1 MASKSH
7 PVVLALVRRG
17 IDITIA
23 QNCVDA
29 GLKMADVRQLPGLVK
44 KSSKPLKKSHSEW
57 ISMMNYIQKR
67 CGKARSIEILQCVWR
82 GIEITEEGSD

>member
-1 MASKSH
+1 MASKGH

-29 GLKMADVRQLPGLVK
+29 GLKMADVRQT
-44 KSSKPLKKSHSEW
+44 SKPLKKSHSEW
-57 ISMMNYIQKR
+57 ISMLNYIQKR
-67 CGKARSIEILQCVWR
+67 CGKARSIEILQCVWN
-82 GIEITEEGSD
+82 GIEIIEEGDGE

>member
-23 QNCVDA
+23 QNWVDA
-29 GLKMADVRQLPGLVK
+29 GLKMADVRPLVYA
-44 KSSKPLKKSHSEW
+44 KPLKKSHSEW
-57 ISMMNYIQKR
+57 MSMMNYIQKR
-67 CGKARSIEILQCVWR
+67 CGKARTIEILQCVWN
-82 GIEITEEGSD
+82 GIEIIEEGDGK

>member
-1 MASKSH
+1 MASKGH

-29 GLKMADVRQLPGLVK
+29 GLKMADVRQT
-44 KSSKPLKKSHSEW
+44 SKPLKKSH
-57 ISMMNYIQKR
+57 
-67 CGKARSIEILQCVWR
+67 
-82 GIEITEEGSD
+82 T